1 MYPNERKNK
10 ERINQGKFETTNEE
24 VGSELKLLFIVS
36 SYQFLSAQKKK
47 RKKERKIKFTLER
60 TISLAKSSRA
70 CKFNPRI
77 ATKSF

>member
-47 RKKERKIKFTLER
+47 KERKIKFTLER